1 MEVMD
6 GMPKS
11 RIGVTNV
18 MLALAISLLIN
29 FSYLLILFESK
40 TSDDSNIPSEQS
52 HHKKERVVEIDRT
65 GVLNIMPDGYGYIVY
80 PAGSEIDSVYVHSGR
95 IWRYGLH
102 NGDRMVVSA
111 EEPRKAGAHHSL
123 EKVYSV
129 NGKPFEYES
138 RFDKPNSASQT
149 AIQIISYWVLT
160 FLLLT
165 ILTLRMRKRSWQY
178 YASRYTA
185 CLLLVALFYFV
196 APTLGIRGDLP
207 RGMIDIML
215 ILKCSFVLVVA
226 VLYGR
231 IYGLLYQRQWMVLEY
246 EQLKNENLSTRYRV
260 LMSQISPHFLFN
272 SLNSLSMLVRDE
284 LVSVFP
290 RKGYMVTEV
299 SLTDMRDMH
308 QYRYILENANLVY
321 AVKHATKEQ
330 LARLDE
336 LAEQDRYYTEDEP
349 HFSKEVIS
357 NNAFHFYL
365 AEMTGNRILVKQLT
379 DTLEKLQRIMYFV
392 AEKNYMFRGCEEHHE
407 LVRLI
412 AAKEL
417 EKAQLVLHH
426 HISEVL
432 EHISQVRGISKLF

>member
-1 MEVMD
+1 MRADNSSLVNDIYVSLKQDILWLRLKPRTTLTE
-6 GMPKS
+6 S
-11 RIGVTNV
+11 E
-18 MLALAISLLIN
+18 LAEI
-29 FSYLLILFESK
+29 YKTSK
-40 TSDDSNIPSEQS
+40 TP
-52 HHKKERVVEIDRT
+52 
-65 GVLNIMPDGYGYIVY
+65 
-80 PAGSEIDSVYVHSGR
+80 
-95 IWRYGLH
+95 
-102 NGDRMVVSA
+102 
-111 EEPRKAGAHHSL
+111 
-123 EKVYSV
+123 
-129 NGKPFEYES
+129 
-138 RFDKPNSASQT
+138 
-149 AIQIISYWVLT
+149 
-160 FLLLT
+160 
-165 ILTLRMRKRSWQY
+165 
-178 YASRYTA
+178 
-185 CLLLVALFYFV
+185 
-196 APTLGIRGDLP
+196 IRE
-207 RGMIDIML
+207 
-215 ILKCSFVLVVA
+215 A
-226 VLYGR
+226 
-231 IYGLLYQRQWMVLEY
+231 
-246 EQLKNENLSTRYRV
+246 
-260 LMSQISPHFLFN
+260 
-272 SLNSLSMLVRDE
+272 LSMLVRDE

-349 HFSKEVIS
+349 HFSKEVTS

-365 AEMTGNRILVKQLT
+365 AEMTGNRILVRQLK

-412 AAKEL
+412 AAREL

>member
-1 MEVMD
+1 MCADNSSLVNDIYVSLKQDILWLRLKPRTTLTE
-6 GMPKS
+6 S
-11 RIGVTNV
+11 E
-18 MLALAISLLIN
+18 LAEI
-29 FSYLLILFESK
+29 YKTSK
-40 TSDDSNIPSEQS
+40 TP
-52 HHKKERVVEIDRT
+52 
-65 GVLNIMPDGYGYIVY
+65 
-80 PAGSEIDSVYVHSGR
+80 
-95 IWRYGLH
+95 
-102 NGDRMVVSA
+102 
-111 EEPRKAGAHHSL
+111 
-123 EKVYSV
+123 
-129 NGKPFEYES
+129 
-138 RFDKPNSASQT
+138 
-149 AIQIISYWVLT
+149 
-160 FLLLT
+160 
-165 ILTLRMRKRSWQY
+165 
-178 YASRYTA
+178 
-185 CLLLVALFYFV
+185 
-196 APTLGIRGDLP
+196 IRE
-207 RGMIDIML
+207 
-215 ILKCSFVLVVA
+215 A
-226 VLYGR
+226 
-231 IYGLLYQRQWMVLEY
+231 
-246 EQLKNENLSTRYRV
+246 
-260 LMSQISPHFLFN
+260 
-272 SLNSLSMLVRDE
+272 LSMLVRDE

-349 HFSKEVIS
+349 HFSAEQDRYYTEDEPHFSKEVIS

-392 AEKNYMFRGCEEHHE
+392 AEKNYMFRGCKEHHE